1 MKQGRR
7 DGKPEHIS
15 KFPVILTCATP
26 YQTSGFRGGVQAT
39 QLNQRMVQI
48 KADGNA
54 YTSASR
60 IQDFLLLKASE
71 IAIENG
77 FAAFGIVGSKDT
89 SRKFSYTQPGTAHS
103 STTGHIN
110 NYGAF

>member
-1 MKQGRR
+1 MKT
-7 DGKPEHIS
+7 IFLS
-15 KFPVILTCATP
+15 AFASFALIACATP
-26 YQTSGFRGGVQAT
+26 YQENGFRGGVQAT

-48 KADGNA
+48 KAGGNA

-60 IQDFLLLKASE
+60 IQDFVLLKASE

-89 SRKFSYTQPGTAHS
+89 S
-103 STTGHIN
+103 
-110 NYGAF
+110 